1 MPVTGNVSR
10 SQTVKVGKREIFV
23 TEQGRGPALVMLHGG
38 GPGASGLSNFSRNI
52 DSLSRSFR
60 VIVPDMPGYG
70 RSTVDL
76 DKSDTFGDLAGA
88 VRAVMDRMG
97 VAKASF
103 AGNSL
108 GGAAALRLAMDAP
121 ERVDRL
127 VLMGP
132 GGIGTTRSLP
142 TRGLNALLDYY
153 KGDGPSREKIE
164 RFIRTYLVADGATV
178 DDALI
183 DARYRDSIRPE
194 VVAKAIGAK
203 LTGDAEIARSR
214 STLIRAPGLAA
225 LWGERRP
232 AWMSWIVNSDV
243 RGILVAIDGRDTWL
257 VPPKICGL
265 LPKIGPCIT
274 RQTYLHQATLRLTIS
289 WISSRTSSM
298 SWTSPSATC
307 SRPFLTARMSA
318 PSPARY
324 SLRALT
330 MTQLRDLSQVSAI
343 CSIAARTSSGK
354 RMAIGSER
362 LGFGITLLH
371 L

>member
-1 MPVTGNVSR
+1 MPVVGNVSQ
-10 SQTVKVGKREIFV
+10 SHTVKLGKREIFV
-23 TEQGRGPALVMLHGG
+23 TEQGDGPALVMLHGG

-52 DSLSRSFR
+52 DSLSLKFR

-70 RSTVDL
+70 RSTVDI

-88 VRAVMDRMG
+88 IRAVMDHMG
-97 VAKASF
+97 VAKAGF

-132 GGIGTTRSLP
+132 GGIGTTRALP

-194 VVAKAIGAK
+194 AVANPP
-203 LTGDAEIARSR
+203 LTRPGG
-214 STLIRAPGLAA
+214 LRALWKMDLTRDPRLKQLPHPVLA
-225 LWGERRP
+225 LWGADDKVNRP
-232 AWMSWIVNSDV
+232 SGA
-243 RGILVAIDGRDTWL
+243 RWL
-257 VPPKICGL
+257 
-265 LPKIGPCIT
+265 
-274 RQTYLHQATLRLTIS
+274 QEN
-289 WISSRTSSM
+289 
-298 SWTSPSATC
+298 
-307 SRPFLTARMSA
+307 
-318 PSPARY
+318 
-324 SLRALT
+324 
-330 MTQLRDLSQVSAI
+330 LRD
-343 CSIAARTSSGK
+343 CSTFMFARTGHWVQWERADVFNAVTAAFLSGD
-354 RMAIGSER
+354 AS
-362 LGFGITLLH
+362 
-371 L
+371 